1 MVKNVKN
8 DPMGINWYETLPKRS
23 SLIISRTEQV
33 ELLTHCCNWSRRK
46 GHPMSSG
53 GHSLFKWRLKGF
65 ENMNQTINMTQNIWF
80 ISHWSNCWKNVIIF
94 ITGLFRDVGKQCKE
108 DTKTGKASF
117 GFADSKFGD
126 ALPSKTRIWPS
137 GLRSSVKVFF
147 T

>member
-8 DPMGINWYETLPKRS
+8 DPMGINWYETPPKRS

-65 ENMNQTINMTQNIWF
+65 ENLNQTINMTQIF
-80 ISHWSNCWKNVIIF
+80 EFFHIGVI
-94 ITGLFRDVGKQCKE
+94 VGKIYK
-108 DTKTGKASF
+108 
-117 GFADSKFGD
+117 
-126 ALPSKTRIWPS
+126 IWLFS
-137 GLRSSVKVFF
+137 
-147 T
+147 